1 MGKYIAFISYRHT
14 EREQRLS
21 LALRRDLEGWRL
33 PKESGLPMKRKVFR
47 DTDELPTS
55 ASLGDDIETALRES
69 EWLIAL
75 CSEEYVGSL
84 WCRREIEKYIEMGR
98 KDRILPVLVSGTP
111 ETSIPEEIRDL
122 APVADL
128 REAEGRNIQA
138 AAGRCTA
145 ALLGRMA
152 GGDPERYA
160 ASERRRKLLVSCGVT
175 AAVCA
180 ALLGMTFY
188 AGQTA
193 DITEAKNREIIAATA
208 EAETAREEAVEE
220 RNRAYLASGR
230 YTAEQ
235 AWRAVADGNSTEAIR
250 LALSALPEDLHG
262 DLPVSEDAVAAL
274 RMAVNI
280 PVYLNIGE
288 YHLAGSMETD
298 FRISGY
304 FKGYSEGDLVLLTED
319 YYAKQK
325 YLQISSKKIT
335 DVASSARAA
344 AVEYGYS
351 FGMVVYH
358 DPSCDYVFFGPEQ
371 PLAWKWSK
379 GSKEVAQNR
388 VTLNG
393 EPFYADHIMELGNFG
408 YILAWTEQ
416 PRDRIASDTALIKLG
431 ENEAVAK
438 LEIAGYPVSA
448 DFSYDSFQYRSV
460 AIVDCEGCL
469 TIYDSKTGALTDT
482 IPGIWTRAV
491 FPESNKTICAVDE
504 DGQAFLID
512 VASHETIAAFSA
524 PAPILDLQYCA
535 ESDLYLARCP
545 DGARI
550 YSGDGALKSE
560 YLTGETPAFA
570 LWDGY
575 DAFSYAHSGAR
586 FLLLYDHRVEVYKAK
601 SNADPELSD
610 IMLFNPDGF
619 RALYSPD
626 GAYVYLISG
635 SAASTDVAEEVYSKY
650 NTRLYKL
657 DAHTGELIW
666 ESSRPDNLANEVSRK
681 GDALW
686 RLTGGGMQKIDAET
700 GEELWKTSWFDSGNY
715 DFFRECPNDDIN
727 LGFVVNSYNGLTEEH
742 GDLYVFDT
750 QDGELLWTRKDA
762 GIGYWTPEGTG
773 IGCLRQDHDKEAG
786 VTRVWYTLLNA
797 ADGTVLK
804 EDYLPFELPYNFRY
818 RRIQAETEADRIL
831 LTACSGHGEPFH
843 TKIEMYSLSGGE
855 RIQAWELDEVC
866 DPIFSYTGEIA
877 TRWTAWED
885 DTDYC
890 CVLREDGGTGPVI
903 PVNSEAG
910 RKLTTV
916 RDPEALNEKTHPLN
930 ASQYI
935 LFDREDAAKK
945 DYIYSRTDPTRI
957 IRISDGAVMMNLA
970 FSANDKAAGV
980 TVSPDGNSI
989 CITSYKESRIFRIT
1003 DTDTLVRKA
1012 RRRLAAEE
1020 ENER

>member
-33 PKESGLPMKRKVFR
+33 PKESGLPKKRKVFR

-138 AAGRCTA
+138 AAGRCAA

-230 YTAEQ
+230 YIAEQ
-235 AWRAVADGNSTEAIR
+235 AWRAVADGNSAEAIR

-280 PVYLNIGE
+280 PVYMNTGI
-288 YHLAGSMETD
+288 YDADGSLETD
-298 FRISGY
+298 FRIAGY
-304 FKGYSEGDLVLLTED
+304 IAGFNEGDLVLLTED

-325 YLQISSKKIT
+325 YLQVSSKTIT
-335 DVASSARAA
+335 DVASSSRAA
-344 AVEYGYS
+344 AVENGYS
-351 FGMVVYH
+351 YGCVIYE
-358 DPSCDYVFFGPEQ
+358 DPDFDYVFFGPEQ

-379 GSKEVAQNR
+379 GSGEVAQNR

-393 EPFYADHIMELGNFG
+393 EPFYADHVLELGNPG

-416 PRDRIASDTALIKLG
+416 SRYGIASDTALIKLG
-431 ENEAVAK
+431 ENETVAK
-438 LEIAGYPVSA
+438 LEITGYPVSV
-448 DFSYDSFQYRSV
+448 DFSNDNHQFRSV
-460 AIVDCEGCL
+460 AIVDCAGCL
-469 TIYDSKTGALTDT
+469 TVYDSKTGALTDT
-482 IPGIWTRAV
+482 IPGTWTRAV
-491 FPESNKTICAVDE
+491 YPKTNEKICAVDG
-504 DGQAFLID
+504 DGKAFLID
-512 VASHETIAAFSA
+512 AASHETIAALSS
-524 PAPILDLQYCA
+524 PAPVLDLQYCA

-550 YSGDGALKSE
+550 YDGEGTLRSE
-560 YLTGETPAFA
+560 YLTGEMPAFA

-575 DAFSYAHSGAR
+575 DAVDYVHSGER

-601 SNADPELSD
+601 SNADPDLSD
-610 IMLFNPDGF
+610 ILLFVPGESRVF
-619 RALYSPD
+619 YSPD

-635 SAASTDVAEEVYSKY
+635 SIPSTDVDEKVFSQHLF
-650 NTRLYKL
+650 RLSKL
-657 DAHTGELIW
+657 DAHTGKAIW
-666 ESSRPDNLANEVSRK
+666 ESNLQNNLANGVSRK

-686 RLTGGGMQKIDAET
+686 RLTGGGVQKIDAET
-700 GEELWKTSWFDSGNY
+700 GNQLWKTSWFDGGNY
-715 DFFRECPNDDIN
+715 DYFRENPDKNIN

-742 GDLYVFDT
+742 GDLYVFNT
-750 QDGELLWTRKDA
+750 QDGELLWSRKDA
-762 GIGYWTPEGTG
+762 GMGYWAPDGSR

-786 VTRVWYTLLNA
+786 ITRVWYTLLDA
-797 ADGTVLK
+797 VDGAVLK
-804 EDYLPFELPYNFRY
+804 EGYLPFALPYNFRY

-877 TRWTAWED
+877 ARWTAWED

-903 PVNSEAG
+903 PADSEAG

-916 RDPEALNEKTHPLN
+916 REPAALNEKAHPLN

-935 LFDREDAAKK
+935 LFDGEDAAKK

-957 IRISDGAVMMNLA
+957 IRISDGSVMMNLA